1 LKKKSVLK
9 RDNLNNLVRGTTFF
23 QHSGIAITFVFMPII
38 ASGVAESIFEIG
50 IIVAAFA
57 FAQILTETY
66 FGRMSDR
73 KAKRL
78 LFIRVGFILCALTFG
93 LHYFADNTTYLI
105 IARIGAGIASGIM
118 IPPMLAYAYEA
129 GKGKSKVASVISFHA
144 LGWLAGIVAAGIA
157 NDEKLIFV
165 VSSGFFII
173 GFLLSLR
180 LPKLQTEKIIGKG
193 IIKKI
198 IVKNKFLFSSLL
210 IRHIG
215 AAAAWTVLP
224 IMLMEYFG
232 AELYQVSIVYVAN
245 TLTAFLVMNL
255 MSKRIQIQNITK
267 YKIGIG
273 MTVIVFVGLALITD
287 WWMAWPFMAI
297 VGCSWA
303 FLFIGGN
310 FHLMENNPRSTST
323 AIFSSTLAI
332 STVIGPVIA
341 GAIAYYTDY
350 TVVMYFSIIVT
361 LFAFII
367 SSKMKSEKPNEVPI

>member
-1 LKKKSVLK
+1 MSQKVGLS
-9 RDNLNNLVRGTTFF
+9 NLVRGSTFF

-38 ASGVAESIFEIG
+38 ASGVAESVFEIG

-93 LHYFADNTTYLI
+93 LHYFADNTTYLL
-105 IARIGAGIASGIM
+105 IARIGAGISSGIM

-144 LGWLAGIVAAGIA
+144 LGWLAGIVAAGFA
-157 NDEKLIFV
+157 NDEKLIFLI
-165 VSSGFFII
+165 SSGFFII
-173 GFLLSLR
+173 GFLISLK
-180 LPKLQTEKIIGKG
+180 LPKLQTAKIVGKG

-215 AAAAWTVLP
+215 AAAAWTILP

-273 MTVIVFVGLALITD
+273 MTVIVFVGLSMITD
-287 WWMAWPFMAI
+287 WWMAMPFMAI

-323 AIFSSTLAI
+323 AIFSSTLAF

-350 TVVMYFSIIVT
+350 TIVMYFSIIVT
-361 LFAFII
+361 LSAFII
-367 SSKMKSEKPNEVPI
+367 SSRMKSEKPNEVPI

>member
-1 LKKKSVLK
+1 MSQKVSLS
-9 RDNLNNLVRGTTFF
+9 NLVRGSTFF

-38 ASGVAESIFEIG
+38 ASGVADTVFEIG

-93 LHYFADNTTYLI
+93 LHYFADNTTYLL
-105 IARIGAGIASGIM
+105 IARIGAGISSGIM

-144 LGWLAGIVAAGIA
+144 LGWLAGIVAAGFA
-157 NDEKLIFV
+157 NDERLIFLI
-165 VSSGFFII
+165 SSGFFII
-173 GFLLSLR
+173 GFLISLK
-180 LPKLQTEKIIGKG
+180 LPKLQTAKIVGKG

-210 IRHIG
+210 IRHVG

-255 MSKRIQIQNITK
+255 MSNKIQIKNITK
-267 YKIGIG
+267 FKIGIG
-273 MTVIVFVGLALITD
+273 MTVIVFVGLSMITD
-287 WWMAWPFMAI
+287 WWMAMPFMAI

-350 TVVMYFSIIVT
+350 TVVMYFAIIVT
-361 LFAFII
+361 LSAFII
-367 SSKMKSEKPNEVPI
+367 SSRMKSEKPNEVPI

>member
-1 LKKKSVLK
+1 MSQKIGLS
-9 RDNLNNLVRGTTFF
+9 NLVRGSTFF

-38 ASGVAESIFEIG
+38 ASGVAESVFEIG

-93 LHYFADNTTYLI
+93 LHYFADNTTYLL
-105 IARIGAGIASGIM
+105 IARIGAGISSGIM
-118 IPPMLAYAYEA
+118 IPSMLAYAYEA

-144 LGWLAGIVAAGIA
+144 LGWLAGIVAAGFA
-157 NDEKLIFV
+157 NDERLIFV
-165 VSSGFFII
+165 ISSGFFII
-173 GFLLSLR
+173 GFLISLK
-180 LPKLQTEKIIGKG
+180 LPKLQTAKIVGKG

-215 AAAAWTVLP
+215 AAAAWTILP
-224 IMLMEYFG
+224 IMLMEYYG

-255 MSKRIQIQNITK
+255 MSNKIQIKNITK
-267 YKIGIG
+267 FKIGIG
-273 MTVIVFVGLALITD
+273 MTVIVFVGLSMITD
-287 WWMAWPFMAI
+287 WWMAMPFMAI

-350 TVVMYFSIIVT
+350 TIVMYFSIIVT
-361 LFAFII
+361 LLAFII
-367 SSKMKSEKPNEVPI
+367 SSKMQSEKPNEVPI

>member
-1 LKKKSVLK
+1 MLN

-180 LPKLQTEKIIGKG
+180 LPKLQTKKIIGKG

-350 TVVMYFSIIVT
+350 TMVMYFSIIVT

-367 SSKMKSEKPNEVPI
+367 SSKMKSEKPNEVLI

>member
-1 LKKKSVLK
+1 MLQGN
-9 RDNLNNLVRGTTFF
+9 NLSNLVRGTTFF

-38 ASGVAESIFEIG
+38 ASGVTNSVFEIG
-50 IIVAAFA
+50 IIVASFA
-57 FAQILTETY
+57 FAQILSETY

-78 LFIRVGFILCALTFG
+78 LFIRVGFILCAITFG
-93 LHYFADNTTYLI
+93 LHYFADNTTYLLL
-105 IARIGAGIASGIM
+105 ARIGAGIASGITIPSM
-118 IPPMLAYAYEA
+118 IAYAYEA
-129 GKGKSKVASVISFHA
+129 GKGKSKVASMISFHA

-165 VSSGFFII
+165 ISGGLFII
-173 GFLLSLR
+173 GFLISLK
-180 LPKLQTEKIIGKG
+180 LPKLQIEKVIGKG

-215 AAAAWTVLP
+215 AAAAWTILP

-255 MSKRIQIQNITK
+255 MSKRIQIKNITK
-267 YKIGIG
+267 FKIGIG
-273 MTVIVFVGLALITD
+273 MTVSVFVGLSLITD
-287 WWMAWPFMAI
+287 WWMAMPFMAI

-341 GAIAYYTDY
+341 GAIAYYTNY
-350 TVVMYFSIIVT
+350 TAVMIFAVVVT
-361 LFAFII
+361 LCAFII
-367 SSKMKSEKPNEVPI
+367 SSRMKSERPNEVPI

>member
-1 LKKKSVLK
+1 MNQKIGLS
-9 RDNLNNLVRGTTFF
+9 NIVRGSTFF

-38 ASGVAESIFEIG
+38 ASGVADTVFEIG

-93 LHYFADNTTYLI
+93 LHYFADNTTYLL
-105 IARIGAGIASGIM
+105 IARIGAGISSGIM

-144 LGWLAGIVAAGIA
+144 LGWLAGIVAAGFA
-157 NDEKLIFV
+157 NDERLIFV
-165 VSSGFFII
+165 ISSGFFII
-173 GFLLSLR
+173 GFLISLK
-180 LPKLQTEKIIGKG
+180 LPKLQTAKIVGKG

-210 IRHIG
+210 IRHVG
-215 AAAAWTVLP
+215 AAAAWTILP

-255 MSKRIQIQNITK
+255 MSNKIQIKNITK
-267 YKIGIG
+267 FKIGIG
-273 MTVIVFVGLALITD
+273 MTVIVFVGLSMITD
-287 WWMAWPFMAI
+287 WWMAMPFMAI

-341 GAIAYYTDY
+341 GSIAYYTDY
-350 TVVMYFSIIVT
+350 TAVMVFAIIVS
-361 LFAFII
+361 FSAFII
-367 SSKMKSEKPNEVPI
+367 STRMKSEKPNEVPI

>member
-1 LKKKSVLK
+1 MLK

-38 ASGVAESIFEIG
+38 ASGVAESVFEIG

-93 LHYFADNTTYLI
+93 LHYFADNTTYLL
-105 IARIGAGIASGIM
+105 IARIGAGISSGIM

-144 LGWLAGIVAAGIA
+144 LGWLAGIIAAGFA
-157 NDEKLIFV
+157 NDERLIFV
-165 VSSGFFII
+165 ISSGFFII
-173 GFLLSLR
+173 GFLISLK
-180 LPKLQTEKIIGKG
+180 LPKLQTEKIVGKG

-210 IRHIG
+210 IRHVG
-215 AAAAWTVLP
+215 AAAAWTILP

-350 TVVMYFSIIVT
+350 TIVMYFSIIVT
-361 LFAFII
+361 LSAFII

>member
-1 LKKKSVLK
+1 MSQKIGLS
-9 RDNLNNLVRGTTFF
+9 NLVRGSTFF

-38 ASGVAESIFEIG
+38 ASGVAESVFEIG

-93 LHYFADNTTYLI
+93 LHYFADNTTYLL
-105 IARIGAGIASGIM
+105 IARIGAGISSGLM

-144 LGWLAGIVAAGIA
+144 LGWLAGIVAAGFA
-157 NDEKLIFV
+157 NDERLIFV
-165 VSSGFFII
+165 ISSGFFII
-173 GFLLSLR
+173 GFLISLK
-180 LPKLQTEKIIGKG
+180 LPKLQTAKIVGKG

-210 IRHIG
+210 IRHVG
-215 AAAAWTVLP
+215 AAAAWTILP
-224 IMLMEYFG
+224 IMLMEYYG

-255 MSKRIQIQNITK
+255 MSNKIQIKNITK
-267 YKIGIG
+267 FKIGIG
-273 MTVIVFVGLALITD
+273 MTVIVFVGLSMITD
-287 WWMAWPFMAI
+287 WWMAMPFMAI

-350 TVVMYFSIIVT
+350 TIVMYFAIIVT
-361 LFAFII
+361 LSAFII

>member
-1 LKKKSVLK
+1 MLQKN
-9 RDNLNNLVRGTTFF
+9 NLSNLVRGTTFF

-38 ASGVAESIFEIG
+38 ASGVTDSVFEIG
-50 IIVAAFA
+50 IIVASFA
-57 FAQILTETY
+57 FAQILSETY

-78 LFIRVGFILCALTFG
+78 LFIRIGFILCAITFG
-93 LHYFADNTTYLI
+93 LHYFADNTTYLLL
-105 IARIGAGIASGIM
+105 ARIGAGIASGIT
-118 IPPMLAYAYEA
+118 IPPMIAYAYEA
-129 GKGKSKVASVISFHA
+129 GKGKSKVASMISFHA
-144 LGWLAGIVAAGIA
+144 LGWLAGIVAAGVA

-165 VSSGFFII
+165 ISGGLFII
-173 GFLLSLR
+173 GFLISLK
-180 LPKLQTEKIIGKG
+180 LPKLQIEKVIGKG
-193 IIKKI
+193 VIKKI

-215 AAAAWTVLP
+215 AAAAWTILP

-255 MSKRIQIQNITK
+255 MSKRIKIQNITK
-267 YKIGIG
+267 FKIGIG
-273 MTVIVFVGLALITD
+273 MTVLVFVGLSLITD
-287 WWMAWPFMAI
+287 WWMAMPFMAI

-310 FHLMENNPRSTST
+310 FHLMENNPKSTST

-341 GAIAYYTDY
+341 GTIAYYTNY
-350 TVVMYFSIIVT
+350 TAVMMFAVVVT
-361 LFAFII
+361 LSAFII
-367 SSKMKSEKPNEVPI
+367 SSRMKSERPNEVPI

>member
-1 LKKKSVLK
+1 MSQKVGLS
-9 RDNLNNLVRGTTFF
+9 NLVRGSTFF

-38 ASGVAESIFEIG
+38 ASGVAESVFEIG

-78 LFIRVGFILCALTFG
+78 LFIRVGFVLCALTFG
-93 LHYFADNTTYLI
+93 LHYFADNTTYLL
-105 IARIGAGIASGIM
+105 IARIGAGISSGIM

-129 GKGKSKVASVISFHA
+129 GKGKSKVASLISFHA
-144 LGWLAGIVAAGIA
+144 LGWLAGIVAAGFA
-157 NDEKLIFV
+157 NDERLIFV
-165 VSSGFFII
+165 ISSGFFII
-173 GFLLSLR
+173 GFLISLK

-210 IRHIG
+210 IRHVG
-215 AAAAWTVLP
+215 AAAAWTILP

-350 TVVMYFSIIVT
+350 TMVMYFSIIVT

>member
-1 LKKKSVLK
+1 MLQ
-9 RDNLNNLVRGTTFF
+9 RDNLNNLVRGATFF

-38 ASGVAESIFEIG
+38 ASLVAKSVFEIG
-50 IIVAAFA
+50 IIVASFA

-78 LFIRVGFILCALTFG
+78 LFIRVGFILCAITFG

-105 IARIGAGIASGIM
+105 IARLGAGIASGIM

-144 LGWLAGIVAAGIA
+144 LGWMAGIVAAGLA

-165 VSSGFFII
+165 VSSCFFII
-173 GFLLSLR
+173 GFIISLK
-180 LPKLQTEKIIGKG
+180 LPKIQTEKIVEKG

-232 AELYQVSIVYVAN
+232 AELYQVSMIYVAN

-267 YKIGIG
+267 FKIGIG

-341 GAIAYYTDY
+341 GIIAYYTDY
-350 TVVMYFSIIVT
+350 TAVMIFAVVVT
-361 LFAFII
+361 LTAFII
-367 SSKMKSEKPNEVPI
+367 STKMKSEKPNEVPI

>member
-1 LKKKSVLK
+1 MKKKSVLK

-350 TVVMYFSIIVT
+350 TMVMYFSVIVT

>member
-1 LKKKSVLK
+1 MSQKIGLS
-9 RDNLNNLVRGTTFF
+9 NLVRGSTFF

-38 ASGVAESIFEIG
+38 ASGVTESVFEIG

-93 LHYFADNTTYLI
+93 LHYFADNTTYLL
-105 IARIGAGIASGIM
+105 IARIGAGISSGIM

-144 LGWLAGIVAAGIA
+144 LGWLAGIVAAGFA
-157 NDEKLIFV
+157 NDERLIFV
-165 VSSGFFII
+165 ISSGFFII
-173 GFLLSLR
+173 GFLISLK
-180 LPKLQTEKIIGKG
+180 LPKLQTEKIVGKG

-215 AAAAWTVLP
+215 AAAAWTILP

-255 MSKRIQIQNITK
+255 MSNKIQIKNITK
-267 YKIGIG
+267 FKIGIG
-273 MTVIVFVGLALITD
+273 MTVIVFVGLSMITD
-287 WWMAWPFMAI
+287 WWMAMPFMAI

-350 TVVMYFSIIVT
+350 TIVMYFSIIVT
-361 LFAFII
+361 LLAFII
-367 SSKMKSEKPNEVPI
+367 SSKMQSEKPNEVPI

>member
-1 LKKKSVLK
+1 MLKK
-9 RDNLNNLVRGTTFF
+9 DNLNNLVRGTTFF

-38 ASGVAESIFEIG
+38 ASGVAESVFEIG

-78 LFIRVGFILCALTFG
+78 LFIRVGFVLCALTFG
-93 LHYFADNTTYLI
+93 LHYFADNTTYLL
-105 IARIGAGIASGIM
+105 IARIGAGISSGIM

-144 LGWLAGIVAAGIA
+144 LGWLAGIVAAGFA
-157 NDEKLIFV
+157 NDERLIFV
-165 VSSGFFII
+165 ISSGFFII
-173 GFLLSLR
+173 GFLISLK

-210 IRHIG
+210 IRHVG
-215 AAAAWTVLP
+215 AAAAWTILP

-350 TVVMYFSIIVT
+350 TIVMYFSIIVT
-361 LFAFII
+361 LSAFII

>member
-1 LKKKSVLK
+1 MLQGN
-9 RDNLNNLVRGTTFF
+9 NLSNLVRGTTFF

-38 ASGVAESIFEIG
+38 ASGVTDSVFEIG
-50 IIVAAFA
+50 IIVASFA
-57 FAQILTETY
+57 FAQILSETY

-78 LFIRVGFILCALTFG
+78 LFIRVGFILCAITFG
-93 LHYFADNTTYLI
+93 LHYFADNTTYLLL
-105 IARIGAGIASGIM
+105 ARIGAGIASGITIPSM
-118 IPPMLAYAYEA
+118 IAYAYEA
-129 GKGKSKVASVISFHA
+129 GKGKSKVASMISFHA
-144 LGWLAGIVAAGIA
+144 LGWLAGIVAAGVA

-165 VSSGFFII
+165 ISGGLFII
-173 GFLLSLR
+173 GFLISLK
-180 LPKLQTEKIIGKG
+180 LPKLQIEKVIGKG

-215 AAAAWTVLP
+215 AAAAWTILP

-255 MSKRIQIQNITK
+255 MSKRIQIKNITK
-267 YKIGIG
+267 FKIGIG
-273 MTVIVFVGLALITD
+273 MTVSVFVGLSLITD
-287 WWMAWPFMAI
+287 WWMAMPFMAV

-341 GAIAYYTDY
+341 GAIAYYTNY
-350 TVVMYFSIIVT
+350 TAVMMFAVVVT
-361 LFAFII
+361 LCAFII
-367 SSKMKSEKPNEVPI
+367 SSRMKSERPNEVPI

>member
-1 LKKKSVLK
+1 MSQRIGLS
-9 RDNLNNLVRGTTFF
+9 NLVRGSTFF

-38 ASGVAESIFEIG
+38 ASGVAESVFEIG

-93 LHYFADNTTYLI
+93 LHYFADNTTYLL
-105 IARIGAGIASGIM
+105 IARIGAGISSGIM

-144 LGWLAGIVAAGIA
+144 LGWLAGIVAAGFA
-157 NDEKLIFV
+157 NDERLIFV
-165 VSSGFFII
+165 ISSGFFII
-173 GFLLSLR
+173 GFLISLK
-180 LPKLQTEKIIGKG
+180 LPKLQTAKIVGKG

-210 IRHIG
+210 IRHVG

-255 MSKRIQIQNITK
+255 MSNKIQIKNITK
-267 YKIGIG
+267 FKIGIG
-273 MTVIVFVGLALITD
+273 MTVIVFVGLSMITD
-287 WWMAWPFMAI
+287 WWMAMPFMAI

-350 TVVMYFSIIVT
+350 TIVMYFSIIVT
-361 LFAFII
+361 LLAFII
-367 SSKMKSEKPNEVPI
+367 SSKMQSEKPNEVPI

>member
-1 LKKKSVLK
+1 MLN
-9 RDNLNNLVRGTTFF
+9 RNNLNNLVRGTTFF

-144 LGWLAGIVAAGIA
+144 LGWLAGIVAAGLA

-165 VSSGFFII
+165 ISSGFFII
-173 GFLLSLR
+173 GFLISLK

-232 AELYQVSIVYVAN
+232 AELYQVSIIYVAN

-350 TVVMYFSIIVT
+350 TIVMYFSIIVT

>member
-1 LKKKSVLK
+1 MLKK
-9 RDNLNNLVRGTTFF
+9 DNLNNLVRGTTFF

-38 ASGVAESIFEIG
+38 ASGIAESIFEIG

-93 LHYFADNTTYLI
+93 LHYFADNTTHLI
-105 IARIGAGIASGIM
+105 IARLGAGIASGIM

-144 LGWLAGIVAAGIA
+144 LGWLAGIVAAGVA

-165 VSSGFFII
+165 ISSGFFII

-232 AELYQVSIVYVAN
+232 AELYQVSIIYVAN

-350 TVVMYFSIIVT
+350 TIVMYFSIIVT
-361 LFAFII
+361 LTAFII

>member
-1 LKKKSVLK
+1 MLQ
-9 RDNLNNLVRGTTFF
+9 RDNLNNLVRGATFF

-38 ASGVAESIFEIG
+38 ASLVAKSVFEIG
-50 IIVAAFA
+50 IIVASFA

-78 LFIRVGFILCALTFG
+78 LFIRVGFILCAITFG

-105 IARIGAGIASGIM
+105 IARLGAGIASGIM

-144 LGWLAGIVAAGIA
+144 LGWLAGIVAAGLA

-165 VSSGFFII
+165 VSSCFFII
-173 GFLLSLR
+173 GFIISLK
-180 LPKLQTEKIIGKG
+180 LPKIQTEKIVEKG

-232 AELYQVSIVYVAN
+232 AELYQVSMVYVAN

-267 YKIGIG
+267 FKIGIG

-341 GAIAYYTDY
+341 GIIAYYTDY
-350 TVVMYFSIIVT
+350 TAVMIFAVVVT
-361 LFAFII
+361 LTAFII
-367 SSKMKSEKPNEVPI
+367 STKMKSEKPNEVPI

>member
-1 LKKKSVLK
+1 MSQKIGLS
-9 RDNLNNLVRGTTFF
+9 NLVRGSTFF

-38 ASGVAESIFEIG
+38 ASGVAESVFEIG

-93 LHYFADNTTYLI
+93 LHYFADNTTYLL
-105 IARIGAGIASGIM
+105 IARIGAGISSGIM
-118 IPPMLAYAYEA
+118 IPSMLAYAYEA

-144 LGWLAGIVAAGIA
+144 LGWLAGIVAAGFA
-157 NDEKLIFV
+157 NDERLIFV
-165 VSSGFFII
+165 ISSGFFII
-173 GFLLSLR
+173 GFLISLK
-180 LPKLQTEKIIGKG
+180 LPKLQTAKIVGKG

-215 AAAAWTVLP
+215 AAAAWTILP

-255 MSKRIQIQNITK
+255 MSNKIQIKNITK
-267 YKIGIG
+267 FKIGIG
-273 MTVIVFVGLALITD
+273 MTVIVFVGLSMITD
-287 WWMAWPFMAI
+287 WWMAMPFMAI

-323 AIFSSTLAI
+323 AIFSSTLAF

-350 TVVMYFSIIVT
+350 TVVMYFSIIVS
-361 LFAFII
+361 LSAFII
-367 SSKMKSEKPNEVPI
+367 SSRMKSEKPNEVPI

>member
-1 LKKKSVLK
+1 MLQ
-9 RDNLNNLVRGTTFF
+9 RNNLSNLVRGTTFF

-38 ASGVAESIFEIG
+38 ASGVADSVFEIG
-50 IIVAAFA
+50 IIVASFA
-57 FAQILTETY
+57 FAQILSETY
-66 FGRMSDR
+66 FARKSDR
-73 KAKRL
+73 KATRL
-78 LFIRVGFILCALTFG
+78 LLIRIGFVLCAITFG
-93 LHYFADNTTYLI
+93 LHYFADNTTYLLL
-105 IARIGAGIASGIM
+105 ARIGAGIASGIT

-129 GKGKSKVASVISFHA
+129 GKGKSKVASMISFHA
-144 LGWLAGIVAAGIA
+144 LGWLAGIVAAGVA

-165 VSSGFFII
+165 ISAGLFII
-173 GFLLSLR
+173 GFLISLK
-180 LPKLQTEKIIGKG
+180 LPKLQIEKVIGEG

-210 IRHIG
+210 IRHVG

-267 YKIGIG
+267 FKIGIG
-273 MTVIVFVGLALITD
+273 MTVLVFVGLSLITD
-287 WWMAWPFMAI
+287 WWLAMPFMAI

-341 GAIAYYTDY
+341 GTIAYYTDY
-350 TVVMYFSIIVT
+350 TSVMMFAVVVT
-361 LFAFII
+361 FCAFII
-367 SSKMKSEKPNEVPI
+367 SSRMKSEKPNEVPI

>member
-1 LKKKSVLK
+1 MKKKSVLK

>member
-1 LKKKSVLK
+1 MSQKVGLS
-9 RDNLNNLVRGTTFF
+9 NLVRGSTFF

-38 ASGVAESIFEIG
+38 ASGVAESVFEIG

-93 LHYFADNTTYLI
+93 LHYFADNTTYLL
-105 IARIGAGIASGIM
+105 IARIGAGISSGIM

-144 LGWLAGIVAAGIA
+144 LGWLAGIVAAGFA
-157 NDEKLIFV
+157 NDERLIFV

-173 GFLLSLR
+173 GFLISLK
-180 LPKLQTEKIIGKG
+180 LPKLQTAKIVGKG

-215 AAAAWTVLP
+215 AAAAWTILP
-224 IMLMEYFG
+224 IMLMEYFD

-273 MTVIVFVGLALITD
+273 MTVIVFVGLSMITD
-287 WWMAWPFMAI
+287 WWMAMPFMAI

-323 AIFSSTLAI
+323 AIFSSTLAF

-350 TVVMYFSIIVT
+350 TIVMYFSIIVT
-361 LFAFII
+361 LSAFII
-367 SSKMKSEKPNEVPI
+367 SSRMKSEKPNEVPI

>member
-1 LKKKSVLK
+1 MLK

-180 LPKLQTEKIIGKG
+180 LPKLQTKKIIGKG

-350 TVVMYFSIIVT
+350 TMVMYFSIIVT

>member
-1 LKKKSVLK
+1 MLK

-38 ASGVAESIFEIG
+38 ASGVAESVFEIG

-350 TVVMYFSIIVT
+350 TMVMYFSIIVT

>member
-1 LKKKSVLK
+1 MSQKVSLS
-9 RDNLNNLVRGTTFF
+9 NLVRGSTFF

-38 ASGVAESIFEIG
+38 ASGVADTVFEIG

-93 LHYFADNTTYLI
+93 LHYFADNTTYLL
-105 IARIGAGIASGIM
+105 IARIGAGISSGIM

-144 LGWLAGIVAAGIA
+144 LGWLAGIVAAGFA
-157 NDEKLIFV
+157 NDERLIFV
-165 VSSGFFII
+165 ISSGFFII
-173 GFLLSLR
+173 GFLISLK
-180 LPKLQTEKIIGKG
+180 LPKLQTAKIVGKG

-215 AAAAWTVLP
+215 AAAAWTILP

-255 MSKRIQIQNITK
+255 MSKRIQIKNITK
-267 YKIGIG
+267 FKIGIG
-273 MTVIVFVGLALITD
+273 MTVIVFVGLSMITD
-287 WWMAWPFMAI
+287 WWMAMPFMAI

-350 TVVMYFSIIVT
+350 TIVMYFSIIVT
-361 LFAFII
+361 LLAFII
-367 SSKMKSEKPNEVPI
+367 SSKMQSEKPNEVPI

>member
-1 LKKKSVLK
+1 MLK

-215 AAAAWTVLP
+215 AAAAWTILP

-350 TVVMYFSIIVT
+350 TMVMYFSIIVT

>member
-1 LKKKSVLK
+1 MSQKVSLS
-9 RDNLNNLVRGTTFF
+9 NLVRGSTFF

-38 ASGVAESIFEIG
+38 ASGVAESVFEIG

-93 LHYFADNTTYLI
+93 LHYFADNTTYLL
-105 IARIGAGIASGIM
+105 IARIGAGISSGIM

-144 LGWLAGIVAAGIA
+144 LGWLAGIVAAGFA
-157 NDEKLIFV
+157 NDERLIFV
-165 VSSGFFII
+165 ISSGFFII
-173 GFLLSLR
+173 GFLISLK
-180 LPKLQTEKIIGKG
+180 LPKLQTAKIVGKG

-215 AAAAWTVLP
+215 AAAAWTILP

-255 MSKRIQIQNITK
+255 MSNKIQIKNITK
-267 YKIGIG
+267 FKIGIG
-273 MTVIVFVGLALITD
+273 MTVIVFVGLSMITD
-287 WWMAWPFMAI
+287 WWMAMPFMAI

-350 TVVMYFSIIVT
+350 TVVMYFAIIVT
-361 LFAFII
+361 LSAFII

>member
-1 LKKKSVLK
+1 MLQGN
-9 RDNLNNLVRGTTFF
+9 NLSNLVRGTTFF

-38 ASGVAESIFEIG
+38 ASGVTDSVFEIG
-50 IIVAAFA
+50 IIVASFA
-57 FAQILTETY
+57 FAQILSETY

-78 LFIRVGFILCALTFG
+78 LFIRVGFILCAITFG
-93 LHYFADNTTYLI
+93 LHYFADNTTYLLL
-105 IARIGAGIASGIM
+105 ARIGAGIASGITIPAM
-118 IPPMLAYAYEA
+118 IAYAYEA
-129 GKGKSKVASVISFHA
+129 GKGKSKVASMISFHA

-165 VSSGFFII
+165 ISGGLFII
-173 GFLLSLR
+173 GFLISLK
-180 LPKLQTEKIIGKG
+180 LPKLQIEKVVGKG
-193 IIKKI
+193 VIKKI
-198 IVKNKFLFSSLL
+198 IVTNKFLFSSLL

-215 AAAAWTVLP
+215 AAAAWTILP

-255 MSKRIQIQNITK
+255 MSKRIQIKNITK
-267 YKIGIG
+267 FKIGIG
-273 MTVIVFVGLALITD
+273 MTVLVFVGLSLITD
-287 WWMAWPFMAI
+287 WWMAMPFMAI

-341 GAIAYYTDY
+341 GTIAYYTNY
-350 TVVMYFSIIVT
+350 TSVMMFAVAVT
-361 LFAFII
+361 LCAFII
-367 SSKMKSEKPNEVPI
+367 SSRMKSEKPNEVPI

>member
-1 LKKKSVLK
+1 VLK

-93 LHYFADNTTYLI
+93 LHYFADNTTHLI

-144 LGWLAGIVAAGIA
+144 LGWLAGIVAAGLA

-180 LPKLQTEKIIGKG
+180 LPKLQTEKIVGKG

-215 AAAAWTVLP
+215 AAAAWTILP

-287 WWMAWPFMAI
+287 WWMAMPFMAI

-350 TVVMYFSIIVT
+350 TMVMYFSIIVT

>member
-1 LKKKSVLK
+1 MSQKVGLS
-9 RDNLNNLVRGTTFF
+9 NLVRGSTFF

-38 ASGVAESIFEIG
+38 ASGVAESVFEIG

-93 LHYFADNTTYLI
+93 LHYFADNTTYLL
-105 IARIGAGIASGIM
+105 IARIGAGISSGIM

-144 LGWLAGIVAAGIA
+144 LGWLAGIVAAGFA
-157 NDEKLIFV
+157 NDERLIFV
-165 VSSGFFII
+165 ISSGFFII
-173 GFLLSLR
+173 GFLISLK
-180 LPKLQTEKIIGKG
+180 LPKLQTAKIVGKG

-215 AAAAWTVLP
+215 AAAAWTILP

-273 MTVIVFVGLALITD
+273 MTVIVFVGLSMITD
-287 WWMAWPFMAI
+287 WWMAMPFMAI

-323 AIFSSTLAI
+323 AIFSSTLAF

-350 TVVMYFSIIVT
+350 TIVMYFSIIVT
-361 LFAFII
+361 LSAFII
-367 SSKMKSEKPNEVPI
+367 SSRMKSEKPNEVPI

>member
-1 LKKKSVLK
+1 MSQKIGLS
-9 RDNLNNLVRGTTFF
+9 NLVRGSTFF

-38 ASGVAESIFEIG
+38 ASGVAESVFEIG

-93 LHYFADNTTYLI
+93 LHYFADNTTYLL
-105 IARIGAGIASGIM
+105 IARIGAGISSGIM

-144 LGWLAGIVAAGIA
+144 LGWLAGIVAAGFA
-157 NDEKLIFV
+157 NDERLIFV
-165 VSSGFFII
+165 ISSGFFII
-173 GFLLSLR
+173 GFLISLK
-180 LPKLQTEKIIGKG
+180 LPKLQTAKIVGKG

-210 IRHIG
+210 IRHVG

-255 MSKRIQIQNITK
+255 MSNKIQIKNITK
-267 YKIGIG
+267 FKIGIG
-273 MTVIVFVGLALITD
+273 MTVIVFVGLSMITD
-287 WWMAWPFMAI
+287 WWMAMPFMAI

-350 TVVMYFSIIVT
+350 TIVMYFSIIVT
-361 LFAFII
+361 LLAFII
-367 SSKMKSEKPNEVPI
+367 SSKMQSEKPNEVPI

>member
-1 LKKKSVLK
+1 MLK

-38 ASGVAESIFEIG
+38 ASGVAESIFEVG

-118 IPPMLAYAYEA
+118 LPPMLAYAYEA

-350 TVVMYFSIIVT
+350 TMVMYFSIIVT

>member
-1 LKKKSVLK
+1 MENSSALTDSC
-9 RDNLNNLVRGTTFF
+9 
-23 QHSGIAITFVFMPII
+23 
-38 ASGVAESIFEIG
+38 FEIG
-50 IIVAAFA
+50 IIVASVA
-57 FAQILTETY
+57 FAQILSETY

-78 LFIRVGFILCALTFG
+78 LFIRIGFVLCAITFG
-93 LHYFADNTTYLI
+93 LHYFADNTTYLLL
-105 IARIGAGIASGIM
+105 ARIGAGIASGIT

-129 GKGKSKVASVISFHA
+129 GKGKSKVASMISFHA
-144 LGWLAGIVAAGIA
+144 LGWLAGIVAAGVA

-165 VSSGFFII
+165 ISAGLFII
-173 GFLLSLR
+173 GFLISLK
-180 LPKLQTEKIIGKG
+180 LPKLQIEKVIGEG

-198 IVKNKFLFSSLL
+198 IIKNKFLFSSLL

-267 YKIGIG
+267 FKIGIG
-273 MTVIVFVGLALITD
+273 MTVLVFVGLSLITD
-287 WWMAWPFMAI
+287 WWLAMPFMAI

-341 GAIAYYTDY
+341 GTIAYYTDY
-350 TVVMYFSIIVT
+350 TSVMMFAVVVT
-361 LFAFII
+361 FCAFII
-367 SSKMKSEKPNEVPI
+367 SSRMKSEKPNEVPI

>member
-1 LKKKSVLK
+1 MLQ

-38 ASGVAESIFEIG
+38 ASLVAESVFEIG
-50 IIVAAFA
+50 IIVASFA

-78 LFIRVGFILCALTFG
+78 LFIRVGFILCAITFG

-105 IARIGAGIASGIM
+105 IARLGAGIASGIM

-144 LGWLAGIVAAGIA
+144 LGWMAGIIAAGLA

-165 VSSGFFII
+165 VSSCFFII
-173 GFLLSLR
+173 GFIISLK
-180 LPKLQTEKIIGKG
+180 LPKIQTEKIVEKG

-232 AELYQVSIVYVAN
+232 AELYQVSMIYVAN

-267 YKIGIG
+267 FKIGIG
-273 MTVIVFVGLALITD
+273 MTVIVFLGLALITD

-341 GAIAYYTDY
+341 GIIAYYTDY
-350 TVVMYFSIIVT
+350 TAVMIFAVVVT
-361 LFAFII
+361 LTAFII
-367 SSKMKSEKPNEVPI
+367 STKMKSEKPNEVPI

>member
-1 LKKKSVLK
+1 MSQKVSLS
-9 RDNLNNLVRGTTFF
+9 NLVRGSTFF

-38 ASGVAESIFEIG
+38 ASGVADTVFEIG

-93 LHYFADNTTYLI
+93 LHYFADNTTYLL
-105 IARIGAGIASGIM
+105 IARIGAGISSGIM

-144 LGWLAGIVAAGIA
+144 LGWLAGIVAAGFA
-157 NDEKLIFV
+157 NDERLIFLI
-165 VSSGFFII
+165 SSGFFII
-173 GFLLSLR
+173 GFLISLK
-180 LPKLQTEKIIGKG
+180 LPKLQTAKIVGKG

-215 AAAAWTVLP
+215 AAAAWTILP

-273 MTVIVFVGLALITD
+273 MTVIVFVGLSMITD
-287 WWMAWPFMAI
+287 WWMAMPFMAI

-350 TVVMYFSIIVT
+350 TVVMYFAIIVT
-361 LFAFII
+361 LSAFII
-367 SSKMKSEKPNEVPI
+367 SSRMKSEKPNEVPI

>member
-1 LKKKSVLK
+1 MLQK
-9 RDNLNNLVRGTTFF
+9 DNLNNLVRGATFF

-38 ASGVAESIFEIG
+38 ASLVAKSVFEIG
-50 IIVAAFA
+50 IIVASFA

-78 LFIRVGFILCALTFG
+78 LFIRVGFILCAITFG

-105 IARIGAGIASGIM
+105 IARLGAGIASGIM

-144 LGWLAGIVAAGIA
+144 LGWLAGIVAAGLA

-165 VSSGFFII
+165 VSSCFFII
-173 GFLLSLR
+173 GFIISLK
-180 LPKLQTEKIIGKG
+180 LPKIQTEKIVEKG

-232 AELYQVSIVYVAN
+232 AELYQVSMVYVAN

-267 YKIGIG
+267 FKIGIG

-341 GAIAYYTDY
+341 GVIAYYTDY
-350 TVVMYFSIIVT
+350 TAVMIFAVVVT
-361 LFAFII
+361 LTAFII
-367 SSKMKSEKPNEVPI
+367 STKMKSEKPNEVPI